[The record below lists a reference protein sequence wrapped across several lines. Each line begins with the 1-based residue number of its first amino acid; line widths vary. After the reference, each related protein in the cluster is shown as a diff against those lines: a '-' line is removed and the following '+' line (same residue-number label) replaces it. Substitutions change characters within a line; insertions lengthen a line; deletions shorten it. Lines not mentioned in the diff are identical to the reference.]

1 MTSVS
6 ALSEIIS
13 THCTSSLKTGTE
25 ILNDSLKSAT
35 KLGSLPMGRKPA
47 PLPEIGFPVKR

>member
-47 PLPEIGFPVKR
+47 PLP